1 MRNEAL
7 EKLEPLIGEWNLT
20 LTNAW
25 FLEDPEARN
34 PGTAS
39 FEWLADAFIVM
50 RWLVGDDPA
59 QASHLVFGRSD
70 AQERYIALSHDERG
84 VSRVFDMTF
93 ADGQWTLDRQD
104 PDFHQRF
111 IATVKHDRIDG
122 RWEASEDAGT
132 TWRKDFDL
140 IFERKRSS

>member
-7 EKLEPLIGEWNLT
+7 EQLNPLMGEWTLT
-20 LTNAW
+20 LTDAW
-25 FLEDPEARN
+25 FLDSPEVRQ
-34 PGTAS
+34 PGTAT

-50 RWLVGDDPA
+50 RWAIGDDPA

-70 AQERYIALSHDERG
+70 AQERYTALYHDERG
-84 VSRVFDMTF
+84 VCRVFDMTF
-93 ADGQWTLDRQD
+93 ADGQWTPDRRD

-111 IATVKHDRIDG
+111 IATVMDDRIDG

-140 IFERKRSS
+140 IFERDRS